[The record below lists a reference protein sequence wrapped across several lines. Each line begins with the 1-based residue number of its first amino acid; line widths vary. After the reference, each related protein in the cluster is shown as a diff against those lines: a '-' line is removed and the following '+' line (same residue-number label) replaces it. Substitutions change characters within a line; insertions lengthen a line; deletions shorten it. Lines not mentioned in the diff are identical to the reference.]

1 MDKHILYG
9 VRVILEKQPVDN
21 PWIDHKWAVHDLLPL
36 THEAGSG
43 EFPMGYVRLA
53 PMHREHSAEQDG
65 FALYMADTKI
75 DLHHA
80 EAEAY
85 AENMQSS
92 DPAIYVVLRSVD
104 HDADDMDDDEGD
116 AAAEGLADIMLVEV
130 SLSPYTVQD
139 YEDCGEDQIIKM
151 PLTGRM
157 AEFVETFVETYFKPE
172 KFIKRK
178 RDRAMIDEKENRGG
192 DQRIK
197 GPGAKS
203 PGAKSSGNKSP
214 DNKSPGNNS
223 QGLKKHYH

>member
-1 MDKHILYG
+1 MVL
-9 VRVILEKQPVDN
+9 RPVD
-21 PWIDHKWAVHDLLPL
+21 D
-36 THEAGSG
+36 
-43 EFPMGYVRLA
+43 
-53 PMHREHSAEQDG
+53 
-65 FALYMADTKI
+65 
-75 DLHHA
+75 
-80 EAEAY
+80 
-85 AENMQSS
+85 
-92 DPAIYVVLRSVD
+92 
-104 HDADDMDDDEGD
+104 DADDMDDDEGD

-203 PGAKSSGNKSP
+203 SGNKSP